1 MDVASALPPLVG
13 QSPQFLSA
21 LEHVSAAASLD
32 RPVLVVGER
41 GVGKEL
47 AAARLH
53 YLSPRWDGPYV
64 KLNCAA
70 ISESLLES
78 ELFGHEA
85 GAFTGATRQHIGR
98 FERAEG
104 GTLFLDEIA
113 SASMSVQ
120 EKILRIIEYGEF
132 ERLGGGE
139 TLNADVRIVAA
150 ANVDLPDRAAKQEFR
165 ADLLD
170 RLAFDVITLPPL
182 RVRWEDIPIL
192 AFHFG
197 QRMAADLGA
206 SHFPGFGM
214 RAMGAL
220 MNHDWPGNV
229 RELKNVVERA
239 VYRAL
244 SGDAAGQVPIDA
256 IQIDPF
262 ESPWRLS
269 APSSLSPSPGQ
280 QAEPSKTAPRP
291 LPGESCDFKALTES
305 YEAALVEKALDFS
318 DGHQGKAADYLALT
332 YHQFRNLLRK
342 HEISAHRFRT

>member
-1 MDVASALPPLVG
+1 MTLISPMPPLVG

-21 LEHVSAAASLD
+21 LEHVSAAAPLD

-53 YLSPRWDGPYV
+53 YLSPRWDGPYI

-85 GAFTGATRQHIGR
+85 GAFTGATRKHIGR

-120 EKILRIIEYGEF
+120 EKILRVIEYGEF
-132 ERLGGGE
+132 ERVGGGE
-139 TLNADVRIVAA
+139 TLDADVRIVAA
-150 ANVDLPDRAAKQEFR
+150 ANVDLPERAARQKFR

-197 QRMAADLGA
+197 QRMAASLGA

-239 VYRAL
+239 VYRSL
-244 SGDAAGQVPIDA
+244 SQDDAGEVPINA

-269 APSSLSPSPGQ
+269 RQSAV
-280 QAEPSKTAPRP
+280 AEAEVQTGPPEMTARP
-291 LPGESCDFKALTES
+291 IPDGTCDFKALTES
-305 YEAALVEKALDFS
+305 YEAALVEKALDLS
-318 DGHQGKAADYLALT
+318 DGHQGKAAEHLSLT

-342 HEISAHRFRT
+342 HNISAHRFRT